1 MKRGFGSDN
10 HSGVS
15 PEVLEALARAN
26 EGHALAYGDDEVTA
40 RLEGLSRETFG
51 PQASLYLVFNGT
63 GANVLC
69 IDAMCRSHEAVVC
82 AETAHINVDECGAP
96 QRVVGCRLLTVDT
109 PDGKLTPELVKRR
122 LHGFGFEHHSQPKAI
137 SISQPTELGTLYT
150 LDEIKALADLAHGY
164 NMYLHV
170 DGARLAN
177 AAVALG
183 CTFKE
188 MTTDLGV
195 DALSFGGTKNGLLMG
210 ESCVLLNPAL
220 DVDMKYR
227 RKQMTQLGSKMRFV
241 SAQLECYLTTGLWR
255 RNAEHSNAMAQ
266 LLDEQLSTLDAELT
280 IMYPV
285 QANSVFVKLPRDV
298 WRRLQQRYFFYDWD
312 EDKDIVRWMCSF
324 DTTEQDIFDFIDA
337 LKKAFAILDEARQ
350 MVVDTYKGL
359 SEIEEIDLEDCV
371 GERFVYLVGN
381 IKRVNSMD
389 IIINEIL
396 DILMEI
402 KEVDNLC
409 PKFTDLMDKLVELN
423 KTKL

>member
-10 HSGVS
+10 HSGFS

-26 EGHALAYGDDEVTA
+26 DSHALAYGDDEVTA
-40 RLEGLSRETFG
+40 RLEELIKETFG
-51 PQASLYLVFNGT
+51 SQARIYLVFNGT
-63 GANVLC
+63 GANVLS

-109 PDGKLTPELVKRR
+109 PDGKLTPELVKMR

-150 LDEIKALADLAHGY
+150 LEEIKALADMAHSY
-164 NMYLHV
+164 NMYLHI

-210 ESCVLLNPAL
+210 ESCVLLNPLL

-227 RKQMTQLGSKMRFV
+227 RKQMTQLGSKMRFMA
-241 SAQLECYLTTGLWR
+241 AQMECYLESGMWR
-255 RNAEHSNAMAQ
+255 RNAEHSNRMAQ
-266 LLDEQLSTLDAELT
+266 LLKAEVEKVEGVK

-285 QANSVFVKLPRDV
+285 QVNSVFVQLPTAV
-298 WRRLQQRYFFYDWD
+298 WHRLQERYFFYDWD
-312 EDKDIVRWMCSF
+312 EAADVVRWMCSF
-324 DTTEQDIFDFIDA
+324 DTTEADIHNFVNA
-337 LKKAFAILDEARQ
+337 LK
-350 MVVDTYKGL
+350 
-359 SEIEEIDLEDCV
+359 EE
-371 GERFVYLVGN
+371 
-381 IKRVNSMD
+381 
-389 IIINEIL
+389 
-396 DILMEI
+396 
-402 KEVDNLC
+402 LC
-409 PKFTDLMDKLVELN
+409 RK
-423 KTKL
+423 

>member
-15 PEVLEALARAN
+15 PEVIEAIAMAN
-26 EGHALAYGDDEVTA
+26 SEHALAYGDDEYTK
-40 RLEGLSRETFG
+40 RLEELFKETFG
-51 PQASLYLVFNGT
+51 QQARVYLVFNGT
-63 GANVLC
+63 GANVLS

-109 PDGKLTPELVKRR
+109 PDGKLTPALVKTR

-150 LDEIKALADLAHGY
+150 LDEIKVLADLAHEY

-183 CTFKE
+183 CSFKE

-227 RKQMTQLGSKMRFV
+227 RKQMTQLASKMRFMAAQMSENNV
-241 SAQLECYLTTGLWR
+241 SRAG
-255 RNAEHSNAMAQ
+255 
-266 LLDEQLSTLDAELT
+266 
-280 IMYPV
+280 
-285 QANSVFVKLPRDV
+285 
-298 WRRLQQRYFFYDWD
+298 QQRLRAAVYRRVAPSAGALLLLRLGRSRRRGALDVL
-312 EDKDIVRWMCSF
+312 VRHNRRGHPR
-324 DTTEQDIFDFIDA
+324 
-337 LKKAFAILDEARQ
+337 LR
-350 MVVDTYKGL
+350 GR
-359 SEIEEIDLEDCV
+359 LER
-371 GERFVYLVGN
+371 G
-381 IKRVNSMD
+381 
-389 IIINEIL
+389 
-396 DILMEI
+396 
-402 KEVDNLC
+402 
-409 PKFTDLMDKLVELN
+409 TQ
-423 KTKL
+423 

>member
-10 HSGVS
+10 HSGIS
-15 PEVLEALARAN
+15 PEVIEAIAQAN
-26 EGHALAYGDDEVTA
+26 SDHALAYGDDEYTQ
-40 RLEGLSRETFG
+40 RLETLIKETFG
-51 PQASLYLVFNGT
+51 PQAKVYLVFNGT

-109 PDGKLTPELVKRR
+109 PDGKLTPELVKSR

-137 SISQPTELGTLYT
+137 SISQPTELGTLYSKE
-150 LDEIKALADLAHGY
+150 EIKALADLAHSY
-164 NMYLHV
+164 KMYLHV

-227 RKQMTQLGSKMRFV
+227 RKQMTQLASKMRFMA
-241 SAQLECYLTTGLWR
+241 AQFICYIESGIWR
-255 RNAEHSNAMAQ
+255 RNAEHSNRMAQ
-266 LLDEQLSTLDAELT
+266 LLRSEVEKVEGVK
-280 IMYPV
+280 IIYPV
-285 QANSVFVKLPRDV
+285 QVNSVFAQLPTDV
-298 WRRLQQRYFFYDWD
+298 WHRLQERYFFYDWD
-312 EDKDIVRWMCSF
+312 EAADVVRWMCSF
-324 DTTEQDIFDFIDA
+324 DTTEEDIHSFVNA
-337 LKKAFAILDEARQ
+337 LK
-350 MVVDTYKGL
+350 
-359 SEIEEIDLEDCV
+359 EE
-371 GERFVYLVGN
+371 
-381 IKRVNSMD
+381 
-389 IIINEIL
+389 
-396 DILMEI
+396 
-402 KEVDNLC
+402 LC
-409 PKFTDLMDKLVELN
+409 RK
-423 KTKL
+423 